1 MMDDIYDQLL
11 LVVDFFFSPTFTIK
25 IYVTF
30 LQLSHDV
37 VLSQQLKPQIK
48 DQRESKE
55 EMKGASLLMDR
66 QATSVK

>member
-25 IYVTF
+25 IYVT